1 MHQVERAG
9 VDAADI
15 RDGVA
20 RRIFHQHSSA
30 ATEQVFELLE
40 QLGAT
45 AVRLHLEAESRDVPG
60 VDVVNQQLWLAVP
73 RNVQKGAPRRFQVRV
88 ASEKSAEGWV
98 RAAEVIHK
106 PA

>member
-1 MHQVERAG
+1 MDARARSKARWLSWKSARLTRKSVE
-9 VDAADI
+9 
-15 RDGVA
+15 
-20 RRIFHQHSSA
+20 
-30 ATEQVFELLE
+30 L
-40 QLGAT
+40 
-45 AVRLHLEAESRDVPG
+45 LHLEAESRDVPG

-106 PA
+106 PAIGRHSCQFVADPPGSP